1 MTLFPFGHATHPKWE
16 MAARLVLAQLRS
28 QLDSPHYA
36 QRPTLALIY
45 ITDHFAAQAEDLL
58 AYLGAELPEITDW
71 VGTTGVGIAS
81 NNVEYFDEPA
91 LALMLCEFDQGS
103 YRVFSGVTPL
113 PASFRA
119 QTALVHAD
127 PSTPDLGELIVELAQ
142 RTASQQVFGGLSAS
156 RGRSLQFAS
165 SAEGTIPGQGRSSGV
180 FDGGLSGVAFHAKVA
195 ITSRITQG
203 CLPLAP
209 AMVVTEARNNL
220 VLALDGQPALDVLL
234 KTLQVSLDEAEAL
247 PAIRATLVGLG
258 ADLAGDNSAQVTE
271 LVGPSGHF
279 IDSVRVRHII
289 GLDPQRKGVAIAQPV
304 QAGMTLAFCRR
315 DAQAAR
321 ADLRRICAEVREM
334 LEPQEQSLA
343 VATALAGT
351 PAESNAHLA
360 RGVAGAIYIS
370 CAGRGGPH
378 FGSDSAELQIV
389 RSALGDVPLVGFFAA
404 GEIAH
409 QQIYGYTGVLTV
421 FTHRQ
426 MAGAGDLPND

>member
-1 MTLFPFGHATHPKWE
+1 MTLFPFGHATHPQWA
-16 MAARLVLAQLRS
+16 MAARLVLTQLRA
-28 QLDSPHYA
+28 QINSPDYA
-36 QRPTLALIY
+36 QHPTLGLLY
-45 ITDHFAAQAEDLL
+45 ITDHFAAHADDLL

-91 LALMLCEFDQGS
+91 LALMLCEFDPGS
-103 YRVFSGVTPL
+103 YRVYSGVTPM
-113 PASFRA
+113 PANFRA

-127 PSTPDLGELIVELAQ
+127 PSTPDLGELIVEMAQ

-156 RGRSLQFAS
+156 RGRSIQFAS
-165 SAEGTIPGQGRSSGV
+165 SAEGTIPGQGRSNGV
-180 FDGGLSGVAFHAKVA
+180 FDGGLSGVAFNAQVA

-209 AMVVTEARNNL
+209 PMVVTEARNNL
-220 VLALDGQPALDVLL
+220 VLALDGQPALDVLM
-234 KTLQVSLDEAEAL
+234 KTLQISLGQAEAL

-258 ADLAGDNSAQVTE
+258 ADLSDKGSTASAR
-271 LVGPSGHF
+271 LVGPTGHF
-279 IDSVRVRHII
+279 VDSVRVRHII

-304 QAGMTLAFCRR
+304 QAGMSLAFCRR

-321 ADLRRICAEVREM
+321 ADLRRVCAEVREA
-334 LEPQEQSLA
+334 LEPQDQSLA
-343 VATALAGT
+343 VASALAGT
-351 PAESNAHLA
+351 PAESSAQAA

-426 MAGAGDLPND
+426 AENAGDHQGA